1 MTNTKTTT
9 KKSTKTVKSN
19 VNPKLVEA
27 LTSFDMKAAL
37 SAGKSA
43 PKKAVRSNGG
53 GKNNEC
59 LDTVKELLKSAPE
72 GLTMNQIKTAYFAG
86 LGIESPDK
94 KQSKAVYETVFQHS
108 DACHNKN
115 RDPKKAIFTR
125 SKEGVYKSKE

>member
-1 MTNTKTTT
+1 MTNTKSKT
-9 KKSTKTVKSN
+9 TKTVKTTTKAT
-19 VNPKLVEA
+19 KLDEIIS
-27 LTSFDMKAAL
+27 SFDMKAAL

-43 PKKAVRSNGG
+43 PKKAVRSGNA
-53 GKNNEC
+53 KSNEC
-59 LDTVKELLKSAPE
+59 LDKIKELLKSAPE

>member
-1 MTNTKTTT
+1 MTNTKSKT
-9 KKSTKTVKSN
+9 TKTVKTTTKAT
-19 VNPKLVEA
+19 KLDEIIS
-27 LTSFDMKAAL
+27 SFDMKAAL
-37 SAGKSA
+37 SAGKNA
-43 PKKAVRSNGG
+43 PKKAVRSNNG

-59 LDTVKELLKSAPE
+59 LNTVKELLKSAPE

>member
-1 MTNTKTTT
+1 MTNTKSKTT
-9 KKSTKTVKSN
+9 KTTKSTTKAE
-19 VNPKLVEA
+19 KL
-27 LTSFDMKAAL
+27 TKIISSFDMKAAL

-43 PKKAVRSNGG
+43 PKKAVRSNGS

-125 SKEGVYKSKE
+125 SKEGVYKNKE

>member
-1 MTNTKTTT
+1 MTNTKSKT
-9 KKSTKTVKSN
+9 TKTVKSN
-19 VNPKLVEA
+19 TKAEKL
-27 LTSFDMKAAL
+27 TKIISSFDMKAAL

-43 PKKAVRSNGG
+43 PKKAAHSGNA
-53 GKNNEC
+53 KSNEC
-59 LDTVKELLKSAPE
+59 LDKIKELLKAAPE